1 LEANPL
7 TSDILA
13 AEDELG
19 IPYKGLGIGYG
30 DTIIDNER
38 FGMRRFVYYNNSTNP
53 INGEPASPQHYYNYM
68 RGIWKNGQEMLFGG
82 NGVSGTGVISGVPA
96 QYMFP
101 GDTDP
106 YNWSTYGVV
115 PPSTAIPWTEQEAGN
130 APNDRRFI
138 QSAGPFTLEPG
149 DYNNITLGVVWAR
162 AIGGDPYESV
172 QLLRLADDKAQS
184 LFDNCFEL
192 VNGPDAPDV
201 TVQELD
207 REIILMLSNDN

>member
-1 LEANPL
+1 
-7 TSDILA
+7 
-13 AEDELG
+13 
-19 IPYKGLGIGYG
+19 
-30 DTIIDNER
+30 
-38 FGMRRFVYYNNSTNP
+38 
-53 INGEPASPQHYYNYM
+53 
-68 RGIWKNGQEMLFGG
+68 MLFGG
-82 NGVSGTGVISGVPA
+82 NGVSGAGVVNGVAA

-106 YNWSTYGVV
+106 FNWSTYGVA

-207 REIILMLSNDN
+207 REIILMRHYEQLNNQEIAQSLGLTEPAASMRYLRALKRLREVIEGQPTLHKYLQE